1 MCRTSKGLVLASLL
15 LGIVMVPAHA
25 AEREDVRKVINLVSS
40 VKMPYPENL
49 PRSRAKT
56 ERVWL
61 ERGGTTTGCIRLEDR
76 RWCYEHIPPDG
87 NRAEMLRIRNEP
99 SRGVFVGA
107 LFYYI
112 VDFDL
117 EGLVDVGSTT
127 RIDSLESR
135 ESRRPT
141 PIANVIQFFHRS
153 TKRGERSVD
162 EYQKM
167 YDEGIQIALKY
178 FGE

>member
-1 MCRTSKGLVLASLL
+1 MREKSKCLVLAGLLL
-15 LGIVMVPAHA
+15 LGSAMSPAHA

-49 PRSRAKT
+49 PRNRART

-76 RWCYEHIPPDG
+76 RWCYEHIAPDG

-99 SRGVFVGA
+99 SRGVFIGA
-107 LFYYI
+107 LFHYI

-127 RIDSLESR
+127 RIEALEA
-135 ESRRPT
+135 RRPT
-141 PIANVIQFFHRS
+141 PIANVTQFFHRS
-153 TKRGERSVD
+153 TKRGEQFVGD
-162 EYQKM
+162 YQKM
-167 YDEGIQIALKY
+167 YDEGIQVALKY

>member
-1 MCRTSKGLVLASLL
+1 MFEAFKPILLGSLL
-15 LGIVMVPAHA
+15 LGAASAPLYA
-25 AEREDVRKVINLVSS
+25 AEREDVRKVINLVTA
-40 VKMPYPENL
+40 VKMPFPEDLSRN
-49 PRSRAKT
+49 RAKT
-56 ERVWL
+56 DRVWL
-61 ERGGTTTGCIRLEDR
+61 ERGGTTTGCIRLEER
-76 RWCYEHIPPDG
+76 RWCYEHIPPEG

-99 SRGVFVGA
+99 ARGVYIGGMH
-107 LFYYI
+107 YYM

-127 RIDSLESR
+127 RIDAIER
-135 ESRRPT
+135 QPRT

-153 TKRGERSVD
+153 TRRGESAQS

-167 YDEGIQIALKY
+167 YDDGIQIALKY